1 MSDGSTPA
9 KRNHSLMRAAHT
21 FGRSEA
27 RPLRPSFVATVDSLA
42 FARPMWAIPE
52 NLLAF
57 LSSSSSAGA
66 CNWFGG
72 KVAEEAPKLWL
83 GGAQAPY
90 WCI

>member
-1 MSDGSTPA
+1 
-9 KRNHSLMRAAHT
+9 
-21 FGRSEA
+21 
-27 RPLRPSFVATVDSLA
+27 
-42 FARPMWAIPE
+42 MWAIADVD
-52 NLLAF
+52 LAF